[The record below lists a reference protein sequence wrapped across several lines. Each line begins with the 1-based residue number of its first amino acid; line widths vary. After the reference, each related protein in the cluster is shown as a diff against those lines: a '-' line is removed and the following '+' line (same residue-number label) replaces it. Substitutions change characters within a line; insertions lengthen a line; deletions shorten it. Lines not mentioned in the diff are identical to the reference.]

1 MQVEGYN
8 IPEDFFY
15 DTNNYWIKVNNDEA
29 IIGISAYGQST
40 IGDVLYVDTIDKGN
54 YIKKLEDAGSVE
66 AGKWV
71 GRIIVPLSGTILEK
85 NGAVI
90 KEPGLLNSDPY
101 GKGWILRLQINEKSE
116 LNELMDAK
124 AYAKWVQEQVTK
136 EQEDEML
143 I

>member
-1 MQVEGYN
+1 MQIEGYS
-8 IPEDFFY
+8 IPEDLLY
-15 DTNNYWIKVNNDEA
+15 DMNNYWIKVNNDEA

-71 GRIIVPLSGTILEK
+71 GRIIVPISGTILEK
-85 NGAVI
+85 NTAVI
-90 KEPGLLNSDPY
+90 KEPGLFNTDPY
-101 GKGWILRLQINEKSE
+101 GKGWILRLQINEKNE

-124 AYAKWVQEQVTK
+124 AYAKWVQEQVAK

>member
-1 MQVEGYN
+1 MQIEGYN
-8 IPEDFFY
+8 IPEDFLY
-15 DTNNYWIKVNNDEA
+15 DMNNYWIKVNNDEA

-71 GRIIVPLSGTILEK
+71 GRITAPISGTILEK
-85 NGAVI
+85 NTAVI
-90 KEPGLLNSDPY
+90 KEPGLLNTDPY
-101 GKGWILRLQINEKSE
+101 GKGWILRLQIEEKNELK
-116 LNELMDAK
+116 ELMDAK
-124 AYAKWVQEQVTK
+124 AYAKWVQEQVAK

>member
-71 GRIIVPLSGTILEK
+71 GRIIVPISGTILEK

-101 GKGWILRLQINEKSE
+101 GKGWILRLQINEKNE

-124 AYAKWVQEQVTK
+124 AYAKWVQEQVAK

>member
-71 GRIIVPLSGTILEK
+71 GRIIVPISGTILEK

-124 AYAKWVQEQVTK
+124 AYAKWVQEQVAK